1 MQSDLLFMRVMK
13 MKKFNVIFDHLIDS
27 LAFIAGSFIFIMMWI
42 ECYEIVARYFFQ
54 RPTVWSVEFCEY
66 MLFLLAF
73 LGTTWVLKKKAHIN
87 VTILVE
93 RLKPRPKTYCQL
105 FSSFMGILVSLI
117 ILWFS
122 LETSFENYVVGVK
135 IVKTYALPKWI
146 FLSFI
151 SFGYLLLFIEFIRQF
166 SGHLRSLL
174 LKKSEGKTS

>member
-1 MQSDLLFMRVMK
+1 
-13 MKKFNVIFDHLIDS
+13 MKKFNALYDRLINV

-42 ECYEIVARYFFQ
+42 ECYEIVARYFFK

-73 LGTTWVLKKKAHIN
+73 LGTTWVLKKGAHIN

-93 RLKPRPKTYCQL
+93 RLKPRAQIYCHL
-105 FSSFMGILVSLI
+105 FASLMGIMISLI

-122 LETSFENYVVGVK
+122 LKTSFENYVVGVK
-135 IVKTYALPKWI
+135 VIKTYALPKWI

-151 SFGYLLLFIEFIRQF
+151 SLGYLMLFIEFIRQF
-166 SGHLRSLL
+166 SGHLRSLW
-174 LKKSEGKTS
+174 LKKAEGKTA

>member
-1 MQSDLLFMRVMK
+1 
-13 MKKFNVIFDHLIDS
+13 MKKFNVIFDNLINS
-27 LAFIAGSFIFIMMWI
+27 LAFIAGSFIFIMMGI
-42 ECYEIVARYFFQ
+42 ECYEIVSRYFFN

-93 RLKPRPKTYCQL
+93 RLRPRNQTYCNL
-105 FSSFMGILVSLI
+105 FASFMGIMISLI

-122 LETSFENYVVGVK
+122 LKTSIENYVVGVK
-135 IVKTYALPKWI
+135 VVKTYALPKWI

-151 SFGYLLLFIEFIRQF
+151 SLGYLLLLIEFIRQF
-166 SGHLRSLL
+166 SRHLRSLV
-174 LKKSEGKTS
+174 LKEAEGKTS

>member
-1 MQSDLLFMRVMK
+1 
-13 MKKFNVIFDHLIDS
+13 MKKLNVIFDKLINS

-54 RPTVWSVEFCEY
+54 RPTAWSVEFCEY

-73 LGTTWVLKKKAHIN
+73 LGTTWVLKKRAHIN
-87 VTILVE
+87 VTILLE
-93 RLKPRPKTYCQL
+93 LLRPRTQNYCNL
-105 FSSFMGILVSLI
+105 FSSFMGILISLI

-122 LETSFENYVVGVK
+122 LKTSVENYVVGVK

-151 SFGYLLLFIEFIRQF
+151 SLGYLLLLIEFIRQF
-166 SGHLRSLL
+166 LGHLRSLV
-174 LKKSEGKTS
+174 LKKAEGKTS

>member
-1 MQSDLLFMRVMK
+1 
-13 MKKFNVIFDHLIDS
+13 
-27 LAFIAGSFIFIMMWI
+27 
-42 ECYEIVARYFFQ
+42 
-54 RPTVWSVEFCEY
+54 

-93 RLKPRPKTYCQL
+93 RLKPRAKTYCHL

-122 LETSFENYVVGVK
+122 LKTSIENYVVGVK

-166 SGHLRSLL
+166 STHLISLV
-174 LKKSEGKTS
+174 LKKEEGKTS

>member
-1 MQSDLLFMRVMK
+1 
-13 MKKFNVIFDHLIDS
+13 MKKFNAIFDHLINV

-42 ECYEIVARYFFQ
+42 ECYEIVARYFFK

-93 RLKPRPKTYCQL
+93 RLKPRIQTYCNL
-105 FSSFMGILVSLI
+105 FSSFIGILISLI
-117 ILWFS
+117 IFWFS
-122 LETSFENYVVGVK
+122 LKTSFENYVVGVK

-151 SFGYLLLFIEFIRQF
+151 SVGYLLLFVEFIRQF
-166 SGHLRSLL
+166 SHHLRSLI
-174 LKKSEGKTS
+174 LKKEEGET

>member
-1 MQSDLLFMRVMK
+1 MK
-13 MKKFNVIFDHLIDS
+13 MKKFNVIFDHLINS

-42 ECYEIVARYFFQ
+42 ECYEIVARYFFN

-73 LGTTWVLKKKAHIN
+73 LGTTWVLKKGAHIS

-93 RLKPRPKTYCQL
+93 RLKPRAQTYCHL
-105 FSSFMGILVSLI
+105 FASFVGILISLI

-122 LETSFENYVVGVK
+122 LKTSFENYVVGVK

-166 SGHLRSLL
+166 LDHLRSLV

>member
-1 MQSDLLFMRVMK
+1 MRAME
-13 MKKFNVIFDHLIDS
+13 MKKFSAIFDHLINV

-93 RLKPRPKTYCQL
+93 RLKPRARTYCHL
-105 FSSFMGILVSLI
+105 FSSLMGILISLI

-122 LETSFENYVVGVK
+122 LKTSFENYMGGVK

-151 SFGYLLLFIEFIRQF
+151 SFGYLLLLVEFIRQF
-166 SGHLRSLL
+166 LDHLRSLL
-174 LKKSEGKTS
+174 LKKVGGKTS